1 MLLLFYSKLGRSLQR
16 PLFMPDYSPKKRD
29 QHAHHNYSTIPNH
42 IQPEC

>member
-16 PLFMPDYSPKKRD
+16 HFFMPDYPPKKRD
-29 QHAHHNYSTIPNH
+29 QHAHHNHSTISNH